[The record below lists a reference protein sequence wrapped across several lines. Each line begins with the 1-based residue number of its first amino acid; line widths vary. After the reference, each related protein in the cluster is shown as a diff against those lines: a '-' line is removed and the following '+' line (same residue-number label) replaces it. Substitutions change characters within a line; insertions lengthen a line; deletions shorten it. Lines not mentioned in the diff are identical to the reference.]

1 MQNSSEFQ
9 YIAIDQLFESPTNPR
24 QTFDQKKLEELAE
37 SIRTG
42 GLIQPIVVRP
52 KDNRFEVVAGARRF
66 RAGQLAE
73 QFSLPA
79 RIKELTDAQAMEW
92 QLVENSQRVDVH
104 PYQEAQGFQRLLDL
118 PEYDVAA
125 LVEKSGKSA
134 SHIYARLSLLQ
145 LIPEVA
151 EAFTQER
158 ITVSHANL
166 IARIPQESQTAAFEQ
181 CWRKDWKDDEAHL
194 LPAKFLSAWIQS
206 NLYLSLADAP
216 FDREDH
222 TLNPAAGACTTCPRR
237 SGYNTSLFLDVTDG
251 DKCLDGKCF
260 QAKISEHID
269 REIAARPDLIQIEN
283 AWRSAKEQR
292 PGAVQRGHFREIET
306 VIENPDA
313 ELVSPC
319 AAARTAIIVYGK
331 RVGTTTTVCTDDN
344 CPVHDPQAAAAQ
356 AANPAPT
363 IAPAPEAETEEEAEK
378 RQRNYEQQRKEY
390 EEEQERR
397 AEVRN
402 QEEEQREQE
411 YEAER
416 ARKEELQKARTATFE
431 RIVQNAPATITA
443 AQLRVLLRALVN
455 LDPYTFTDDL
465 AEEIAGENENEQRTA
480 EEILLSA
487 IDGLEDNKLTGFALR
502 LALIGHIDIPREGE
516 FDFLA
521 EAESAFATPQA
532 KNAASKKPKVKTPTP
547 IKAASKS
554 ATKKTAAK
562 KKTAA

>member
-1 MQNSSEFQ
+1 MNNT
-9 YIAIDQLFESPTNPR
+9 ATNPR

-52 KDNRFEVVAGARRF
+52 KDNRFEIVAGARRF

-118 PEYDVAA
+118 PGYDVAA

-158 ITVSHANL
+158 ITASHANL
-166 IARIPQESQTAAFEQ
+166 IARIPQESQSAAFEQ

-216 FDREDH
+216 FDREDA

-251 DKCLDGKCF
+251 DQCLDGKCF
-260 QAKISEHID
+260 QIKISEHID

-292 PGAVQRGHFREIET
+292 LGAVQRGHFREIET

-313 ELVSPC
+313 EPVSPC
-319 AAARTAIIVYGK
+319 AAAKTAIIVYGK
-331 RVGTTTTVCTDDN
+331 RIGTTTTVCTDDN
-344 CPVHDPQAAAAQ
+344 CPVHDPQAVAEHAAH
-356 AANPAPT
+356 PAPT
-363 IAPAPEAETEEEAEK
+363 IAPASEAETDEEAEE

-397 AEVRN
+397 AEVRK

-416 ARKEELQKARTATFE
+416 ARKEELKTARTAAFE
-431 RIVQNAPATITA
+431 RIVQNAPATFTA

-487 IDGLEDNKLTGFALR
+487 IDGLEDSKLTGFALR
-502 LALIGHIDIPREGE
+502 LALSGHIDIPREGE

-521 EAESAFATPQA
+521 EAGAVFASPQP

-554 ATKKTAAK
+554 APKKAAAK

>member
-1 MQNSSEFQ
+1 MQNSSAFQ
-9 YIAIDQLFESPTNPR
+9 YLAIDTIHESTTNPR
-24 QTFDQKKLEELAE
+24 RTFEESKLHELAE
-37 SIRTG
+37 SIRQH
-42 GLIQPIVVRP
+42 GLIQPITVRP
-52 KDNRFEVVAGARRF
+52 DSEGFEIVAGARRY
-66 RAGQLAE
+66 RASLLAE
-73 QFSLPA
+73 QFSIPS
-79 RIKELTDAQAMEW
+79 RIVELTDAQAQEW
-92 QLVENSQRVDVH
+92 QLIENSMRVDVH
-104 PYQEAQGFQRLLDL
+104 PYEEAEGFQRLLDI
-118 PEYDVAA
+118 PGYDVAT

-158 ITVSHANL
+158 ITASHANL
-166 IARIPQESQTAAFEQ
+166 IARIPQESQAEAFEQ
-181 CWRKDWKDDEAHL
+181 CWRKDWKDEEAHL

-260 QAKISEHID
+260 QIKISEHID
-269 REIAARPDLIQIEN
+269 REIAARPNLIQIEN
-283 AWRSAKEQR
+283 VWRNAKEQR

-313 ELVSPC
+313 EPVSPC

-331 RVGTTTTVCTDDN
+331 RIGTTTTVCTDDN
-344 CPVHDPQAAAAQ
+344 CPVHDPEAAAPQAAH
-356 AANPAPT
+356 PAPT
-363 IAPAPEAETEEEAEK
+363 IAPAPEVETEEEAEE
-378 RQRNYEQQRKEY
+378 RQRNYEQQQREY

-397 AEVRN
+397 D
-402 QEEEQREQE
+402 EERRQQKERREQE

-416 ARKEELQKARTATFE
+416 ARKEELQRARTASFE
-431 RIVQNAPATITA
+431 RILQNAPATFTA

-502 LALIGHIDIPREGE
+502 LALIGHMDTPREGE

-521 EAESAFATPQA
+521 EAEAAFAPQQPKGA
-532 KNAASKKPKVKTPTP
+532 GNKKPKVKTPTP
-547 IKAASKS
+547 IKAASKP
-554 ATKKTAAK
+554 AAKKTATK